1 MNFIERI
8 KKDMYS
14 AMKSGEKEKSATLR
28 ILLAKLKD
36 KQINS
41 GKELD
46 ENEGLSV
53 IKMLVKQRKESS
65 EMYKKA
71 SRMDLADQEN
81 LELTILEYYLPK
93 MMSENETR
101 ILVKGII
108 DKTGSKDI
116 GDLGKLMPLIM
127 KQGSGLIDGKLAN
140 LILRELLS

>member
-28 ILLAKLKD
+28 TLLAKLKD

-140 LILRELLS
+140 SILRELLS

>member
-1 MNFIERI
+1 MEHQ
-8 KKDMYS
+8 S
-14 AMKSGEKEKSATLR
+14 QKEKSATLR
-28 ILLAKLKD
+28 TLLAKLKD

-127 KQGSGLIDGKLAN
+127 KQGNGLIDGKLAN
-140 LILRELLS
+140 SILRELLS

>member
-28 ILLAKLKD
+28 TLLAKLKD

-93 MMSENETR
+93 IMSENETR

-116 GDLGKLMPLIM
+116 GDLGKVMPLIM

-140 LILRELLS
+140 SILRELLS

>member
-1 MNFIERI
+1 
-8 KKDMYS
+8 MYL

-28 ILLAKLKD
+28 TLLAKLKD

-140 LILRELLS
+140 SILRELLS

>member
-28 ILLAKLKD
+28 TLLAKLKD

-116 GDLGKLMPLIM
+116 GDLGKVMPLIM

-140 LILRELLS
+140 SILRELLS

>member
-28 ILLAKLKD
+28 TLLAKLKD

-116 GDLGKLMPLIM
+116 GDLGKVMPLIM
-127 KQGSGLIDGKLAN
+127 KQGSGLIDGKMAN
-140 LILRELLS
+140 SILRELLS

>member
-116 GDLGKLMPLIM
+116 GDLGKVMPLIM
-127 KQGSGLIDGKLAN
+127 KQGSGLIDGKMAN
-140 LILRELLS
+140 SILRELLS

>member
-140 LILRELLS
+140 SILRELLS

>member
-28 ILLAKLKD
+28 TLLAKLKD

-116 GDLGKLMPLIM
+116 GDLGKVMPLIM
-127 KQGSGLIDGKLAN
+127 KQGGGLIDGKLAN
-140 LILRELLS
+140 SILRELLS

>member
-28 ILLAKLKD
+28 TLLAKLKD

-116 GDLGKLMPLIM
+116 GDLGKVMPLIM

>member
-8 KKDMYS
+8 KKDMYL

-28 ILLAKLKD
+28 TLLAKLKD

-116 GDLGKLMPLIM
+116 EDLGKLMPLIM

-140 LILRELLS
+140 SILRELLS

>member
-8 KKDMYS
+8 KKDMYL

-28 ILLAKLKD
+28 TLLAKLKD

-140 LILRELLS
+140 SILRELLS

>member
-116 GDLGKLMPLIM
+116 GDLGKVMPLIM

>member
-28 ILLAKLKD
+28 TLLAKLKD

-93 MMSENETR
+93 IMSENETR

-116 GDLGKLMPLIM
+116 GDLGKVMPLIM
-127 KQGSGLIDGKLAN
+127 KQGSGLIDGKMAN
-140 LILRELLS
+140 SILRELLS

>member
-28 ILLAKLKD
+28 TLLAKLKD

-93 MMSENETR
+93 MMSENEIR

-116 GDLGKLMPLIM
+116 GDLGKVMPLIM
-127 KQGSGLIDGKLAN
+127 KQGSGLIDGKMAN
-140 LILRELLS
+140 SILRELLS

>member
-8 KKDMYS
+8 KKDMYL

-28 ILLAKLKD
+28 TLLAKLKD

-116 GDLGKLMPLIM
+116 GDLGKVMPLIM

-140 LILRELLS
+140 SILRELLS

>member
-116 GDLGKLMPLIM
+116 GDLGKVMPLIM

-140 LILRELLS
+140 SILRELLS

>member
-8 KKDMYS
+8 KKDMYL
-14 AMKSGEKEKSATLR
+14 AMKAGEKEKSATLR
-28 ILLAKLKD
+28 TLLAKLKD

-116 GDLGKLMPLIM
+116 GDLGKVMPLIM
-127 KQGSGLIDGKLAN
+127 KQGSGLIDGKMAN
-140 LILRELLS
+140 SILRELLS

>member
-8 KKDMYS
+8 KKDMYL

-28 ILLAKLKD
+28 TLLAKLKD

-116 GDLGKLMPLIM
+116 GDLGKVMPLIM
-127 KQGSGLIDGKLAN
+127 KQGSGLIDGKMAN
-140 LILRELLS
+140 SILRELLS